1 MRSAAAIVYF
11 VILEI
16 NESGG
21 AVVLL
26 SGLRRRGRFPVWG
39 WDLLLEAFALF
50 SRDFAVLDL
59 QVEESGNLWAVPGI
73 MEPAFAR
80 CWLRIRSTR
89 MRLMSKAER
98 EMDDATEAIPA
109 GLMRAWRQLAQ
120 GKARVNL
127 WVVPNERNTVLVN
140 GTISS
145 SASATAAAAA
155 AATLA
160 TTATSE
166 SPKGESSLRLDERLN
181 RRRRHLLGRAYRRW

>member
-1 MRSAAAIVYF
+1 
-11 VILEI
+11 
-16 NESGG
+16 
-21 AVVLL
+21 
-26 SGLRRRGRFPVWG
+26 
-39 WDLLLEAFALF
+39 
-50 SRDFAVLDL
+50 
-59 QVEESGNLWAVPGI
+59 
-73 MEPAFAR
+73 
-80 CWLRIRSTR
+80 
-89 MRLMSKAER
+89 MSKAKR

-145 SASATAAAAA
+145 SASAIAAAAA